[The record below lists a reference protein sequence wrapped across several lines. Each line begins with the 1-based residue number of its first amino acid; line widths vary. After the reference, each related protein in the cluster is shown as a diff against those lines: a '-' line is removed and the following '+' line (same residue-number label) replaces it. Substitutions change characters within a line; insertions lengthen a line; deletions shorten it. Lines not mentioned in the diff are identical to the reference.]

1 MTSNSCIFFKNY
13 ALFKFMHFFKFIHF
27 SNSCTFQIHALF
39 KFMHFSKFS
48 RIKNTYFFFKIPCFS
63 KLPCFLKNSP
73 FKVHFRIPQ
82 KNSVF
87 FSKIPRSENYR
98 LYKFRVFSKKFRVYK
113 IPRVYIFLKKPQNK
127 YFCIKKVYLHDKK
140 HIFTR

>member
-27 SNSCTFQIHALF
+27 SNSCIFQN
-39 KFMHFSKFS
+39 S
-48 RIKNTYFFFKIPCFS
+48 RELKIRTFFKIPCFS